1 MAKATN
7 EHIGQ
12 MRERIA
18 IERFT
23 ASQNATGEETGSW
36 ATLSTVWTAVKY
48 NLTGSDEEQ
57 LSEKKTAITST
68 VFRIRYNTSVIQK
81 DRILYRSEYFDIL
94 SITHDPG
101 RVYTT
106 LEAKLRE

>member
-36 ATLSTVWTAVKY
+36 ATLATVWTEVKY
-48 NLTGSDEEQ
+48 SAVGSDEDSSVKENGGSLQ
-57 LSEKKTAITST
+57 PLSRSLQHRLFKKTGFYTDLSTST
-68 VFRIRYNTSVIQK
+68 FEHPARWRQGLHHTGKQN
-81 DRILYRSEYFDIL
+81 
-94 SITHDPG
+94 
-101 RVYTT
+101 
-106 LEAKLRE
+106 